1 MNLAVSGGAREAPI
15 LPQEPIGIHQQI
27 PYGFYMYNDRFW
39 SVPKNFVFPAMKM
52 RLGWQCWL
60 QGLPGNRTQVEGRV
74 APAPIIP
81 FCRLK
86 SNRLPLKASIAFRG
100 TVAPIFVLMQQ
111 APEFEKMEVYSQA
124 DLDVNFE
131 RGMEFVKSRV
141 SYIFE
146 NNQRW
151 KNYTVS
157 TFCKKIK
164 VSSIQKFGSEMDKSF
179 IQLSRHNSARPGRR
193 R

>member
-1 MNLAVSGGAREAPI
+1 MNLAVSGGAREVSVLSQPPNA
-15 LPQEPIGIHQQI
+15 IHHQT
-27 PYGFYMYNDRFW
+27 PYGFYMYDDKFW
-39 SVPKNFVFPAMKM
+39 SVPKTFVFPAMKM
-52 RLGWQCWL
+52 RVGWQCWL
-60 QGLPGNRTQVEGRV
+60 RGLPGNRTQVKGRV
-74 APAPIIP
+74 APASIIP

-179 IQLSRHNSARPGRR
+179 VQHSRHNCARPNRCR
-193 R
+193 